1 MRYGC
6 PFHSEATTK
15 LIAELVFLARQLAG
29 GKIRENT

>member
-6 PFHSEATTK
+6 SFLSEVVTK
-15 LIAELVFLARQLAG
+15 LIAEQVFLARQLAG